1 MASKDQ
7 LNRQKES
14 IRLEKEY
21 QQATSF
27 SAQIQRDINK
37 EINKGV
43 DARTKLG
50 KSIREYNKELTSSLS
65 SIQSSEDA
73 VREIVK
79 LEDKNKSLAKQKNG
93 YNKKE
98 IDAKIK
104 NNNFAIEGL
113 KLEQERIAAS
123 EELDKVQKGVAGGIL
138 KQIDSIE
145 EFGSNI
151 PIIGG
156 LFSQVFGGA
165 FEGLRSSVTDAG
177 KEMVTQF
184 SAGGM
189 SLKNMTGALSKF
201 GGSVMAA
208 LANPMVLAGI
218 AVAAVAAGIISLVGS
233 FIKLD
238 EAGKS
243 FRNETGLLNSQ
254 TGTLAKNIKEVK
266 LQSAALGASYEDIA
280 QAAAAFTNVF
290 EGTVQPSKEVLA
302 NVVTLEKNFG
312 VAADGAAK
320 VNLMFQSIGGLSETA
335 AQSLITSTAEAAKLV
350 GVSPDRVIK
359 DLAENAET
367 AAIFFQGSVG
377 DLAKAA
383 VEAARLGTSLT
394 QAAAVANNL
403 LDFENS
409 ITAELEASAMLGQSI
424 NFNKARELAANKDI
438 IGAQQA
444 VLDEASKIGNLNEL
458 NTFQLESIA
467 KASGME
473 VGELQKQIKIREKF
487 GSLNGEQAKALEALA
502 AKGNEIKDIS
512 KEQLASETARIA
524 KQQEFQSQVD
534 QVKNQFGALGVEI
547 TAALTPLIGLT
558 IPVLKGIVG
567 LFKLILS
574 PVTFLATQL
583 GRLVEFLT
591 KFKDVAAVAATTF
604 IGIAATQDLM
614 TKKSKIM
621 LGYEIA
627 KNAATSVYNGLITFG
642 NTIKKKGLLTSVYE
656 MASSAF
662 SSVAKIPFIGPILG
676 AAAAAAA
683 LALGMGY
690 VGKADDM
697 FSPGGG
703 ASGYGSRTIT
713 SAAGTLALNNQDD
726 VVAGTNLMGG
736 GGGGSAVV
744 SAIEKL
750 GADIRALQVIV
761 NLDGRKVT
769 EGVSKVV
776 SRNQTNS
783 TGVTV

>member
-43 DARTKLG
+43 DARTKIG

-65 SIQSSEDA
+65 NIQSSEDA
-73 VREIVK
+73 AKEIVK
-79 LEDKNKSLAKQKNG
+79 IEKQNVILSKSKNG
-93 YNKKE
+93 FNKKE
-98 IDAKIK
+98 VDAKIK

-113 KLEQERIAAS
+113 KLEYERIAAA

-138 KQIDSIE
+138 NQIDAIE

-151 PIIGG
+151 PIVGG

-165 FEGLRSSVTDAG
+165 FDGLRSKVTDAG

-184 SAGGM
+184 AGGNM
-189 SLKNMTGALSKF
+189 SLKNMTASMKTF

-218 AVAAVAAGIISLVGS
+218 AVAAVAAGIIALVGS

-254 TGTLAKNIKEVK
+254 TQE
-266 LQSAALGASYEDIA
+266 LQSNIRKVTMETAALGASAEDVA
-280 QAAAAFTNVF
+280 QAAASFTNVF
-290 EGTVQPSKEVLA
+290 EGVVQPSKETLA
-302 NVVTLEKNFG
+302 NVVALEKNFG

-320 VNLMFQSIGGLSETA
+320 VNLMFQSIGGLSEEA

-350 GVSPDRVIK
+350 GVSPDKVIK

-367 AAIFFQGSVG
+367 AAMFFQGSVG

-403 LDFENS
+403 LDFESS
-409 ITAELEASAMLGQSI
+409 INAELEASSMLGQSI
-424 NFNKARELAANKDI
+424 NFNKARELAANGDI
-438 IGAQQA
+438 LGAQQS
-444 VLDEASKIGNLNEL
+444 VLDNLEKNVDLNRL
-458 NTFQLESIA
+458 NTFQLQSIA

-473 VGELQKQIKIREKF
+473 VGELQKQLEIRKKF
-487 GSLNGEQAKALEALA
+487 GGLNATQQKALESLA
-502 AKGNEIKDIS
+502 AKGNEIKNIS
-512 KEQLASETARIA
+512 KDQLASETARVA

-534 QVKNQFGALGVEI
+534 QIKNQFGALGTEI
-547 TAALTPLIGLT
+547 GMALAPLIKLT

-583 GRLVEFLT
+583 GRLVEFMT
-591 KFKDVAAVAATTF
+591 EFKDVAAAAAVGFTT
-604 IGIAATQDLM
+604 ILGIQKASVIQ
-614 TKKSKIM
+614 SKLQ
-621 LGYEIA
+621 LGYETA
-627 KNAATSVYNGLITFG
+627 KNAVTAVYNGLISLG
-642 NTIKKKGLLTSVYE
+642 NAKKRQGLLASVYE

-662 SSVAKIPFIGPILG
+662 ASAAKIPFIGPILG

-736 GGGGSAVV
+736 GGSGAVV

-750 GADIRALQVIV
+750 SADIQALQIVV
-761 NLDGRKVT
+761 NLDGRKLA
-769 EGVSKVV
+769 EGVTKV
-776 SRNQTNS
+776 NQRSNTNDF
-783 TGVTV
+783 GVAV